1 MKPVLH
7 AIAGTIALLTILTF
21 WTSTLLSEIFGTH
34 AQITTVKTA
43 VLYGMLLLIPAM
55 VAAGASG
62 SSLGKGW
69 KLPAVARKA
78 KRMKFIAANG
88 ALILLPSAFFLAS
101 KAQSGAF
108 DAVFYSVQALE
119 VIAGAINITL
129 LSLNMRDGLALR
141 RRKQAVK

>member
-34 AQITTVKTA
+34 AQIATVKTA

-55 VAAGASG
+55 IAAGAS
-62 SSLGKGW
+62 
-69 KLPAVARKA
+69 RKA
-78 KRMKFIAANG
+78 MRMKFIAANG

-108 DAVFYSVQALE
+108 DTVFYSVQTLE
-119 VIAGAINITL
+119 VIAGAVNITL

>member
-7 AIAGTIALLTILTF
+7 AIVGTLALLTILTF
-21 WTSTLLSEIFGTH
+21 WTSTLLSEIFSTQ

-88 ALILLPSAFFLAS
+88 VLILLPSAFFLAS

-108 DAVFYSVQALE
+108 DAVFYSVQTLE

-129 LSLNMRDGLALR
+129 LSLNMRDGLTLR
-141 RRKQAVK
+141 QRKQAVK